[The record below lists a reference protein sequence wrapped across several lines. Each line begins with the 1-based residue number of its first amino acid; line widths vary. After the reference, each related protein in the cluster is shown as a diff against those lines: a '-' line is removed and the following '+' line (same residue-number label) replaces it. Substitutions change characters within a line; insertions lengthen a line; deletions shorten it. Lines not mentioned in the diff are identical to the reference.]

1 MTMTNKVIGQSSRA
15 IGMTAHYAV
24 RFARQRV
31 PTGTDK
37 ERITMLNIDS
47 IFNRIDLPSKPV
59 AQDWESL
66 RNAAKTTSERA
77 EIDAIFCRPPF
88 VD

>member
-1 MTMTNKVIGQSSRA
+1 
-15 IGMTAHYAV
+15 
-24 RFARQRV
+24 
-31 PTGTDK
+31 
-37 ERITMLNIDS
+37 MLNIDS

-66 RNAAKTTSERA
+66 RNAAKTASERA
-77 EIDAIFCRPPF
+77 EIDAIFRRPPF

>member
-1 MTMTNKVIGQSSRA
+1 
-15 IGMTAHYAV
+15 
-24 RFARQRV
+24 
-31 PTGTDK
+31 
-37 ERITMLNIDS
+37 MLNIES

-66 RNAAKTTSERA
+66 RNAAKTASERA

>member
-1 MTMTNKVIGQSSRA
+1 
-15 IGMTAHYAV
+15 
-24 RFARQRV
+24 
-31 PTGTDK
+31 
-37 ERITMLNIDS
+37 MLNIES

-66 RNAAKTTSERA
+66 RNAAKTASERA
-77 EIDAIFCRPPF
+77 EIDANFCRPPF